1 MTRLLVITTTLLTM
15 ASAIAWQYR
24 HNQQL
29 VTDLAAAQQQVSSQ
43 QLVLKAMND
52 AAAQRQANQRQLAT
66 TLQNARTTMANQLNE
81 LQRLEHENQQY
92 RDWAAQPVP
101 ESVASLQ
108 QQPTSLSGRHQ
119 SVPERQ
125 PLQSNPNVDPH

>member
-1 MTRLLVITTTLLTM
+1 MTRLLAITTALLTM

-29 VTDLAAAQQQVSSQ
+29 ITDLAAAQQQVSSQ

-108 QQPTSLSGRHQ
+108 QQPTSISGRHQ

-125 PLQSNPNVDPH
+125 PLQSNPHVDPH